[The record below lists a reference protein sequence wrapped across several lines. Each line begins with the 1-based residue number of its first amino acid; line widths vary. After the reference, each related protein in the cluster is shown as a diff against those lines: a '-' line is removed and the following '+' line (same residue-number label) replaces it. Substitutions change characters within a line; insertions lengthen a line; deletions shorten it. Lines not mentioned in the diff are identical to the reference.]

1 MILLEHLKY
10 WAETHGD
17 RVALVDQEGTRTTTY
32 RELDALSDHV
42 AERLQREGVRK
53 GTAVLVR
60 KPRGM
65 EYIAEEIGILKCGC
79 AYVPVLSEYPDDR
92 VDYIREDSR
101 EIPTDTAMLVYTSGS
116 TGKPKGVVYSKEALD
131 AAVERM
137 LPMMSD
143 IDNLSFA
150 AMAPQSFVSTLMEYW
165 VVLSLG
171 GTVHIISDDTRKDI
185 LRLQDYLS
193 EHSITVAN
201 LVSRIL
207 PSYQN
212 KDKALRRVFAGSER
226 LTGCYSEDY
235 EIVNLYGQSEGFLY
249 STFLVDKPYDNT
261 PVGKPLNGVE
271 FKVIDA
277 EGNEVATGE
286 EGEICVIGIFPSL
299 YQNLPEQTAETFELL
314 PDGRT
319 LVHTKDIG
327 KILPDGNLLYVNRK
341 DWMVKINGQRV
352 EPGEVEAAMMN
363 TLPVSKAVVKHFTT
377 DAGQIF
383 LAGFYTGDEELED
396 SYIREQL
403 AKNLPEYMIPTRFVH
418 LEEFPSTVTG
428 KVNRLALELPQE
440 KSSKYIAPQTE
451 QEQKLCDAF
460 QSVLKCERVGA
471 TDDFFALGGDSIGV
485 LHLQN
490 QMNIVGL
497 TPYIIYKGRT
507 PRGISQL
514 LSEQNDE
521 DLFGK
526 TMAEERDF
534 YPMTFAQLAIYYQCY
549 YNPEGSMYNNPFF
562 VELDDMVD
570 IDRLKT
576 AWEKVKANHIVFK
589 AEVMKDELGLPEFQT
604 KSQGVEETKSRRVE
618 ELKELYRFEI
628 KNGRIEMDFHHLI
641 FDGTSL
647 SVILQELSDAYEGK
661 ELEPEQVN
669 PLKLGLYEQLLPDTE
684 GYKRGHD
691 IYREMFDG
699 KDCDTMLPYEMEET
713 DEDDIPCEEFTL
725 AISGED
731 KKAIDALIDER
742 KITANTLFMWAYQR
756 TLSEVLGKQGVHFC
770 TGYHGRM
777 DSRLHN
783 VAGMMVRTI
792 PLYFEIDKDA
802 DFDLQLQQTSDCLQ
816 RAIEASTYPYAKVA
830 DEFGLEYR
838 SSFVYQGDEYT
849 MLSLGGKEYPV
860 ETIPVHSAQTDL
872 LIMVFKYS
880 DHYAIRFT
888 YRSDCYKEATIRA
901 LADKYK
907 EIILND
913 IA

>member
-1 MILLEHLKY
+1 MKLLEHLKY
-10 WAETHGD
+10 WAETEGD
-17 RVALVDQEGTRTTTY
+17 KVALVDQDGTRATTY
-32 RELDALSDHV
+32 RELDALSDRV
-42 AERLQREGVRK
+42 SKRLQWEGVRK

-60 KPRGM
+60 LPRGM
-65 EYIAEEIGILKCGC
+65 EYIAEEIGILKYGC
-79 AYVPVLSEYPDDR
+79 AYVPVLPEYPDER
-92 VDYIREDSR
+92 VDYIKEDCK
-101 EIPTDTAMLVYTSGS
+101 EIPADTAMLVYTSGS
-116 TGKPKGVVYSKEALD
+116 TGKPKGVVYSTEAFD

-185 LRLQDYLS
+185 LRLQDYLA

-249 STFLVDKPYDNT
+249 STFIVDQPYDNT

-271 FKVIDA
+271 FRVIDA
-277 EGNEVATGE
+277 DGTEVAPGE
-286 EGEICVIGIFPSL
+286 EGEICAVGLFPSQ
-299 YQNLPEQTAETFELL
+299 YQNLPEQTAETFEPL

-319 LVHTKDIG
+319 LIHTKDIG
-327 KILPDGNLLYVNRK
+327 RILPDGNLLYVNRK

-363 TLPVSKAVVKHFTT
+363 ILPIIKAVVKDFTSE
-377 DAGQIF
+377 AGQVYI
-383 LAGFYTGDEELED
+383 AGFYTGVEELED
-396 SYIREQL
+396 SYIRELL
-403 AKNLPEYMIPTRFVH
+403 ANLLPEYMIPTRFVH
-418 LEEFPSTVTG
+418 LDEFPSTVTG
-428 KVNRLALELPQE
+428 KVDRLALKAPFQLERAGGMAPATEME
-440 KSSKYIAPQTE
+440 KR
-451 QEQKLCDAF
+451 LCNAF
-460 QSVLKCERVGA
+460 MAVLNKKTIGA
-471 TDDFFALGGDSIGV
+471 TDDFFTLGGDSIGV

-507 PRGISQL
+507 PRKIAL
-514 LSEQNDE
+514 LLDKQTDQ

-526 TMAEERDF
+526 AMAEERDF
-534 YPMTFAQLAIYYQCY
+534 YPMTSAQLAIYYQCY
-549 YNPEGSMYNNPFF
+549 YNPEGRMYNNPF
-562 VELDDMVD
+562 VIQLDNN
-570 IDRLKT
+570 IDKERL
-576 AWEKVKANHIVFK
+576 ASACEQVKANHIVFK
-589 AEVMKDELGLPEFQT
+589 AEIAKDERGLPCFIAKTDDSE
-604 KSQGVEETKSRRVE
+604 SD
-618 ELKELYRFEI
+618 LYRFEI
-628 KNGRIEMDFHHLI
+628 KDNRIEMDFHHLI
-641 FDGTSL
+641 FDGTSMSIML
-647 SVILQELSDAYEGK
+647 REILDAYNGK
-661 ELEPEQVN
+661 ELEPEKAN
-669 PLKLGLYEQLLPDTE
+669 PLKLGLYETMVAETE
-684 GYKRGHD
+684 EYERGHA
-691 IYREMFDG
+691 IYKEMFEG

-713 DEDDIPCEEFTL
+713 DEDDIPCEDITL
-725 AISGED
+725 TICSED
-731 KKAIDALIDER
+731 KKAIDTLIQE
-742 KITANTLFMWAYQR
+742 KNVTANTLFMWAFQR
-756 TLSEVLGKQGVHFC
+756 TLSEVIGKTGIHFC
-770 TGYHGRM
+770 TGYHGRE
-777 DSRLHN
+777 DGRLN
-783 VAGMMVRTI
+783 NAVGMMVRTI

-901 LADKYK
+901 FADKYK

>member
-1 MILLEHLKY
+1 MKLLEHLKY

-32 RELDALSDHV
+32 RELDALSDRV

-65 EYIAEEIGILKCGC
+65 EYIAEEIGILKYGC

-92 VDYIREDSR
+92 VDYIKEDCR
-101 EIPTDTAMLVYTSGS
+101 EIPADTAMLVYTSGS

-131 AAVERM
+131 SAVERM

-171 GTVHIISDDTRKDI
+171 GTVHIISDETRKDI
-185 LRLQDYLS
+185 LRLQDYLA

-277 EGNEVATGE
+277 EGNEVPSGE
-286 EGEICVIGIFPSL
+286 EGEICAVGIFPSQ

-327 KILPDGNLLYVNRK
+327 RILPDGNLLYVNRK

-363 TLPVSKAVVKHFTT
+363 ALPITKAVVKDFTT
-377 DAGQIF
+377 DAGQMFI
-383 LAGFYTGDEELED
+383 AAFYTGKKEIED
-396 SYIREQL
+396 SCIKEQL
-403 AKNLPEYMIPTRFVH
+403 SKELPEYMIPSRFVH
-418 LEEFPSTVTG
+418 LDEFPSTVTG
-428 KVNRLALELPQE
+428 KVNRLALELPE
-440 KSSKYIAPQTE
+440 IETNEFAMPETE
-451 QEQKLCDAF
+451 IEQRLCDAF
-460 QSVLKCERVGA
+460 QSILKQKRIGA
-471 TDDFFALGGDSIGV
+471 TDDFFLIGGDSIGV

-507 PRGISQL
+507 PRGIAQL
-514 LSEQNDE
+514 LTGQKGK
-521 DLFGK
+521 DLLGK
-526 TMAEERDF
+526 AMAEERLVDEPALRPSSF
-534 YPMTFAQLAIYYQCY
+534 YPMTSAQLAIYYQCY
-549 YNPEGSMYNNPFF
+549 YNPEGRMYNNPFI
-562 VELDDMVD
+562 VQLDENVD
-570 IDRLKT
+570 IERLKG
-576 AWEKVKANHIVFK
+576 AWKKVLSNHSVFR
-589 AEVMKDELGLPEFQT
+589 AEVTKDERGLPGF
-604 KSQGVEETKSRRVE
+604 KLSDS
-618 ELKELYRFEI
+618 LNPSSLYSIDI
-628 KNGRIEMDFHHLI
+628 KDGTLAFDFHHLI

-699 KDCDTMLPYEMEET
+699 KDCDTMLPYEMDET
-713 DEDDIPCEEFTL
+713 DEEDIPCEDITL
-725 AISGED
+725 TICGED
-731 KKAIDALIDER
+731 KKAIDTLIDE
-742 KITANTLFMWAYQR
+742 KNVTANTLFMWAYQR
-756 TLSEVLGKQGVHFC
+756 ILSEVIGKTGIHFC
-770 TGYHGRM
+770 TGYHGRE
-777 DSRLHN
+777 DGRLN
-783 VAGMMVRTI
+783 NCVGMMVRTI
-792 PLYFEIDKDA
+792 PLYFEIDKDT
-802 DFDLQLQQTSDCLQ
+802 DIDLQLKQTNECLQ
-816 RAIEASTYPYAKVA
+816 LAIEASVYPYAKVA

-849 MLSLGGKEYPV
+849 TLNLGGKEYPV
-860 ETIPVHSAQTDL
+860 EAVPVNSAQTDL
-872 LIMVFKYS
+872 LVMVFKYA
-880 DHYAIRFT
+880 DHYTIRFT
-888 YRSDCYKEATIRA
+888 YRSDCYKEETIRA
-901 LADKYK
+901 FAKKYV
-907 EIILND
+907 ERIVSIV
-913 IA
+913 

>member
-1 MILLEHLKY
+1 MKLLEHLKY
-10 WAETHGD
+10 WAETEGD
-17 RVALVDQEGTRTTTY
+17 KVALVDQDGTRATTY
-32 RELDALSDHV
+32 RELDALSDRV
-42 AERLQREGVRK
+42 SKRLQWEGVRK

-60 KPRGM
+60 LPRGM
-65 EYIAEEIGILKCGC
+65 EYIAEEIGILKYGC
-79 AYVPVLSEYPDDR
+79 AYVPVLPEYPDER
-92 VDYIREDSR
+92 VDYIKEDCK
-101 EIPTDTAMLVYTSGS
+101 EIPADTAMLVYTSGS
-116 TGKPKGVVYSKEALD
+116 TGKPKGVVYSTEAFD

-185 LRLQDYLS
+185 LRLQDYLA

-249 STFLVDKPYDNT
+249 STFIVDQPYDNT

-271 FKVIDA
+271 FRVIDA
-277 EGNEVATGE
+277 DGTEVAPGE
-286 EGEICVIGIFPSL
+286 EGEICAVGLFPSQ
-299 YQNLPEQTAETFELL
+299 YQNLPEQTAETFEPL

-319 LVHTKDIG
+319 LIHTKDIG
-327 KILPDGNLLYVNRK
+327 RILPDGNLLYVNRK

-363 TLPVSKAVVKHFTT
+363 TLPISKAVVKDFTSE
-377 DAGQIF
+377 AGQVYI
-383 LAGFYTGDEELED
+383 AGFYTGVEELED
-396 SYIREQL
+396 SYIRELL
-403 AKNLPEYMIPTRFVH
+403 ANLLPEYMIPTRFVH
-418 LEEFPSTVTG
+418 LDEFPSTVTG
-428 KVNRLALELPQE
+428 KVDRLALKAPFQLERAGGMAPATEME
-440 KSSKYIAPQTE
+440 KR
-451 QEQKLCDAF
+451 LCNAF
-460 QSVLKCERVGA
+460 MAVLNKKTIGA
-471 TDDFFALGGDSIGV
+471 TDDFFTLGGDSIGV

-507 PRGISQL
+507 PRKIAL
-514 LSEQNDE
+514 LLDKQTDQ

-526 TMAEERDF
+526 AMAEERDF
-534 YPMTFAQLAIYYQCY
+534 YPMTSAQLAIYYQCY
-549 YNPEGSMYNNPFF
+549 YNPEGRMYNNPF
-562 VELDDMVD
+562 VIQLDNN
-570 IDRLKT
+570 IDKERL
-576 AWEKVKANHIVFK
+576 ASACEQVKANHIVFK
-589 AEVMKDELGLPEFQT
+589 AEIAKDERGLPCFIAKTDDSE
-604 KSQGVEETKSRRVE
+604 SD
-618 ELKELYRFEI
+618 LYRFEI
-628 KNGRIEMDFHHLI
+628 KDNRIEMDFHHLI
-641 FDGTSL
+641 FDGTSMSIML
-647 SVILQELSDAYEGK
+647 REILDAYNGK
-661 ELEPEQVN
+661 ELEPEKAN
-669 PLKLGLYEQLLPDTE
+669 PLKLGLYETMVAETE
-684 GYKRGHD
+684 EYERGHA
-691 IYREMFDG
+691 IYKEMFEG

-713 DEDDIPCEEFTL
+713 DEDDIPCEDITL
-725 AISGED
+725 TICSED
-731 KKAIDALIDER
+731 KKAIDTLIQE
-742 KITANTLFMWAYQR
+742 KNVTANTLFMWAFQR
-756 TLSEVLGKQGVHFC
+756 TLSEVIGKTGIHFC
-770 TGYHGRM
+770 TGYHGRE
-777 DSRLHN
+777 DGRLN
-783 VAGMMVRTI
+783 NAVGMMVRTI

-901 LADKYK
+901 FADKYK

>member
-1 MILLEHLKY
+1 MKLLEHLKY
-10 WAETHGD
+10 WAETEGD
-17 RVALVDQEGTRTTTY
+17 KVALVDQDGTRSTTY
-32 RELDALSDHV
+32 RELDALSDRV
-42 AERLQREGVRK
+42 AERLKRDGVLK

-65 EYIAEEIGILKCGC
+65 EYIAEEIGILKYGC
-79 AYVPVLSEYPDDR
+79 AYVPVLLEYPDDR
-92 VDYIREDSR
+92 VDYIKEDCR
-101 EIPTDTAMLVYTSGS
+101 EIPADTAMLVYTSGS

-171 GTVHIISDDTRKDI
+171 GTVHIISDETRKDI
-185 LRLQDYLS
+185 LRLQDYLA

-212 KDKALRRVFAGSER
+212 KDKALRRVLAGSER
-226 LTGCYSEDY
+226 LTGCYSADY

-271 FKVIDA
+271 FRVIDA
-277 EGNEVATGE
+277 EGNEVASGE
-286 EGEICVIGIFPSL
+286 EGEICAVGIFPSQ
-299 YQNLPEQTAETFELL
+299 YQNLPVQTAETFELL

-363 TLPVSKAVVKHFTT
+363 TLPISKAVVKDFTS
-377 DAGQIF
+377 ASGQVYI
-383 LAGFYTGDEELED
+383 AGFYTGDEELED
-396 SYIREQL
+396 GYIKELL
-403 AKNLPEYMIPTRFVH
+403 AMVLPEYMIPTRFVH
-418 LEEFPSTVTG
+418 LDEFPSTVTG
-428 KVNRLALELPQE
+428 KVNRLALELPQV

-460 QSVLKCERVGA
+460 QSVLKRERVGA

-514 LSEQNDE
+514 LTEHNIE

-526 TMAEERDF
+526 AMAEERDF
-534 YPMTFAQLAIYYQCY
+534 YPMTSAQLAIYYQCY
-549 YNPEGSMYNNPFF
+549 YNPEGRMYNNSFF

-589 AEVMKDELGLPEFQT
+589 AEVMKDERGLPCFKIIKDIE
-604 KSQGVEETKSRRVE
+604 S
-618 ELKELYRFEI
+618 ELYGFDI
-628 KNGRIEMDFHHLI
+628 KDGRIEMDFHHLI
-641 FDGTSL
+641 FDGTSMD
-647 SVILQELSDAYEGK
+647 VMLQELAKAYGD
-661 ELEPEQVN
+661 EPPKPETAN
-669 PLKLGLYEQLLPDTE
+669 PLKLGIYEQMLSETE
-684 GYKRGHD
+684 EYERCHA
-691 IYREMFDG
+691 IYREMFEG

-713 DEDDIPCEEFTL
+713 DEDDIPCEDITL
-725 AISGED
+725 TIGSNEKRDIEAFLAE
-731 KKAIDALIDER
+731 K

-756 TLSEVLGKQGVHFC
+756 TLSEAIGKSGIHFC
-770 TGYHGRM
+770 TGYHGRT
-777 DSRLHN
+777 DSRLGN
-783 VAGMMVRTI
+783 CVGMMVRTI

-901 LADKYK
+901 FADKYK

>member
-1 MILLEHLKY
+1 MKLLEHLKY

-32 RELDALSDHV
+32 RELDALSDRV

-60 KPRGM
+60 KHRGM
-65 EYIAEEIGILKCGC
+65 EYIAEEIGILKCGS
-79 AYVPVLSEYPDDR
+79 AYVPVLQEYPDDR

-101 EIPTDTAMLVYTSGS
+101 EIPANTAMLVYTSGS
-116 TGKPKGVVYSKEALD
+116 TGKPKGIVYSREALD

-226 LTGCYSEDY
+226 LAGCYSEDY
-235 EIVNLYGQSEGFLY
+235 DIVNLYGQSEGFLY

-271 FKVIDA
+271 FRVIDA
-277 EGNEVATGE
+277 EGNEVASGE
-286 EGEICVIGIFPSL
+286 EGEICAVGIFPSQ
-299 YQNLPEQTAETFELL
+299 YQNLPVQTAETFELL

-341 DWMVKINGQRV
+341 DWMVKINGLRV

-363 TLPVSKAVVKHFTT
+363 TLPINKAVVKDFTS
-377 DAGQIF
+377 ASGQVYI
-383 LAGFYTGDEELED
+383 AGFYTGDEELED
-396 SYIREQL
+396 GYIKELL
-403 AKNLPEYMIPTRFVH
+403 AMVLHEYMIPTRFVH
-418 LEEFPSTVTG
+418 LDEFPSTVTG
-428 KVNRLALELPQE
+428 KVNRLALELPQV

-471 TDDFFALGGDSIGV
+471 TDDFFTLGGDSIGV

-526 TMAEERDF
+526 TMAEERDM
-534 YPMTFAQLAIYYQCY
+534 YPMTSAQLAIYYQCY
-549 YNPEGSMYNNPFF
+549 YNPEGRMYNNPFT
-562 VELDDMVD
+562 VKLDESVDME
-570 IDRLKT
+570 RLKA
-576 AWEKVKANHIVFK
+576 AWEKVKANHIVFNT
-589 AEVMKDELGLPEFQT
+589 EVMKDERGLPCFKIIKDIE
-604 KSQGVEETKSRRVE
+604 S
-618 ELKELYRFEI
+618 ELYSFDI
-628 KNGRIEMDFHHLI
+628 KDGRIEMDFHHLI

-647 SVILQELSDAYEGK
+647 DVMLQELAKAYGD
-661 ELEPEQVN
+661 EPLKPETAN
-669 PLKLGLYEQLLPDTE
+669 PLKLGIYEQLLFETE
-684 GYKRGHD
+684 EYKRCHA
-691 IYREMFDG
+691 IYREMFEG
-699 KDCDTMLPYEMEET
+699 KDCDTMLPYEMPET
-713 DEDDIPCEEFTL
+713 DEDDIPCEEITL
-725 AISGED
+725 TICSNEKRDIEAFLAE
-731 KKAIDALIDER
+731 KQ
-742 KITANTLFMWAYQR
+742 ITANTLFMWAYQR
-756 TLSEVLGKQGVHFC
+756 TLSEAIGKSGVHFC
-770 TGYHGRM
+770 TGYHGRT
-777 DSRLHN
+777 DSRLGN
-783 VAGMMVRTI
+783 CVGMMVRTI
-792 PLYFEIDKDA
+792 PLYFEIDPKTDI
-802 DFDLQLQQTSDCLQ
+802 DYQLRETENVLQK
-816 RAIEASTYPYAKVA
+816 AIEASIYPYAKVA
-830 DEFGLEYR
+830 DEFGLEYCN
-838 SSFVYQGDEYT
+838 SFVYQGENYST
-849 MLSLGGKEYPV
+849 IELGFKKFPV
-860 ETIPVHSAQTDL
+860 IPMSVNSAQTDL
-872 LIMVFKYS
+872 MVMVFKSY
-880 DHYAIRFT
+880 DRYDIRFT
-888 YRSDCYKEATIRA
+888 YRSDCYHRETIMA
-901 LADKYK
+901 FAEKYV
-907 EIILND
+907 EYLRFNG
-913 IA
+913 